1 MVALNIWRFAVSY
14 YYMKRT
20 LTLTVM
26 AVVAV
31 VLIAA
36 ISTYFPFPRPAP
48 SQMNALKI
56 FAAAQTYSH
65 DLRAQGLPV
74 PATVALQDL
83 LAKGLLTPAD
93 VSGFAGLEVTVPS
106 TANDMNPNAIL
117 MQVRTQ
123 DGSQI
128 VALAD
133 GSVQELP
140 R

>member
-1 MVALNIWRFAVSY
+1 MNNWRFVVSHIC
-14 YYMKRT
+14 MKRR

-36 ISTYFPFPRPAP
+36 ISIFFPFPRPVP
-48 SQMNALKI
+48 SRMNDAKI
-56 FAAAQTYSH
+56 FAAAQAYAH
-65 DLRAQGLPV
+65 DLQAHGQPV
-74 PATVALQDL
+74 PTTVALQDL

-93 VSGFAGLEVTVPS
+93 VSGFAGMDVTVS
-106 TANDMNPNAIL
+106 LTANEMHPTDIL
-117 MQVRTQ
+117 MRVRMQ
-123 DGSQI
+123 DGSQF
-128 VALAD
+128 VALTD